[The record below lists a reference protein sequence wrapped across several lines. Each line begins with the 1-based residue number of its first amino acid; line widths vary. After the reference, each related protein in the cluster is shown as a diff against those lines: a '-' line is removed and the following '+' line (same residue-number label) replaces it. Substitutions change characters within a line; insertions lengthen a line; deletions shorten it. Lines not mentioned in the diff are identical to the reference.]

1 MSAPHP
7 DDGDLAAAIAAAF
20 PGAAVAV
27 GGVRRLSAGASR
39 LTFAVEATVDGQPL
53 EAVAQIDRQAP
64 PGEAA
69 ADGETARSTAV
80 QAALLHRLADGP
92 VPVPRLLLADD
103 GALLGAP
110 LLLTEAVE
118 GETLPPRIL
127 RDPALAAAR
136 DRFAADCGAILAG
149 LHAVDGTGLGLQ
161 RCDALADVRRALDAA
176 DEPRPVFEL
185 AYAHLAAHR
194 PPAGPD
200 AVVHGDFRLGNLI
213 VGPGGVR
220 AVLDW
225 ELAHIGDPMEDVGW
239 LCSVPWRFGRQP
251 PVGGMGERNA
261 LYEAYAAA
269 GGRGLDP
276 AVAAWWEMLATL
288 RWGAICMR
296 QARRHLE
303 GSTRSVELA
312 AIGRRVC
319 ETEWDLAGLLGL
331 VAPGQP
337 PPGPAAGP
345 PAPAGQHGRPSAG
358 ELLDAAGE
366 HLIALVDVVAP
377 EERFH
382 LRVTANVLAIVAREL
397 ALGPAQASA
406 HVERLAALGFADSAD
421 LARAVRSGAIKPG
434 DRAAAH
440 AAMVADVADRLAVAN
455 PRYGRG

>member
-1 MSAPHP
+1 MSAPDP
-7 DDGDLAAAIAAAF
+7 EPAMLAAAVAAAF

-39 LTFAVEATVDGQPL
+39 LTLAVEATVDGQPL
-53 EAVAQIDRQAP
+53 EVVAQIDRQVP
-64 PGEAA
+64 PVATPAEGDA
-69 ADGETARSTAV
+69 GRSTAV
-80 QAALLHRLADGP
+80 QAALLRRLASGP
-92 VPVPRLLLADD
+92 VPVPTLLLADD

-136 DRFAADCGAILAG
+136 EGFAADCGAILAS
-149 LHAVDGTGLGLQ
+149 LHAADGTGLGLQ
-161 RCDALADVRRALDAA
+161 RCDALDDVRSALDAA

-200 AVVHGDFRLGNLI
+200 AIVHGDFRLGNLI
-213 VGPGGVR
+213 VDPGGVR

-225 ELAHIGDPMEDVGW
+225 ELAHIGDPMEDIGW
-239 LCSVPWRFGRQP
+239 LCSAPWRFGRKP
-251 PVGGMGERNA
+251 PVGGMGERHA
-261 LYEAYAAA
+261 LYEAYGAA
-269 GGRGLDP
+269 GGRRVDP
-276 AVAAWWEMLATL
+276 EVAAWWEMLATL

-312 AIGRRVC
+312 AVGRRVC

-331 VAPGQP
+331 VAPGERP
-337 PPGPAAGP
+337 PSPAPAP
-345 PAPAGQHGRPSAG
+345 PAPPGQHGRPTAA
-358 ELLDAAGE
+358 ELLEAAGE
-366 HLIALVDVVAP
+366 HLTALVERVSP

-382 LRVTANVLAIVAREL
+382 LRVAANVLAVVAREV
-397 ALGPAQASA
+397 ALGPAQARA
-406 HVERLAALGFADSAD
+406 HRARLEALGFADSAE
-421 LARAVRSGAIKPG
+421 LARAVRSGGIRPAEQ
-434 DRAAAH
+434 AAAH